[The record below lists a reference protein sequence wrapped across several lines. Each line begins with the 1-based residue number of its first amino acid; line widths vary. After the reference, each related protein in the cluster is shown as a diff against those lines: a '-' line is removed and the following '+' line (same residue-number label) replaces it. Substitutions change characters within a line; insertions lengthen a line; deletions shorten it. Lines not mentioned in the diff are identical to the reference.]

1 MVSSPAQSVC
11 IRPAVILEGGE
22 GVVSCKKKG

>member
-1 MVSSPAQSVC
+1 MVSSLAQSVC
-11 IRPAVILEGGE
+11 IRPAVILAGGE